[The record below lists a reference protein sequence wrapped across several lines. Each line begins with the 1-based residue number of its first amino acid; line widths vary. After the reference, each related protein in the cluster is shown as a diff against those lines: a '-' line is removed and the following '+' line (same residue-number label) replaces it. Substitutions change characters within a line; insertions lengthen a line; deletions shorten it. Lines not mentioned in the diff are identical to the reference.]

1 MVVFGCR
8 HAEKGVVCW
17 RVGSLVRVGGLLLCA
32 GLAAVVCCWWAC
44 VAVEWCVVLLV
55 AGLVVVC
62 LVLKAPVP
70 LRPFFVGGLGAG
82 AFNLFGWWRC
92 PALPHPGGCSTIGA
106 GRLSFQVRNGCW
118 AFPYRYDHHQ
128 N

>member
-70 LRPFFVGGLGAG
+70 LHPFGGGFGGRGLQFVWLVAVSCSPTP
-82 AFNLFGWWRC
+82 WRVQY
-92 PALPHPGGCSTIGA
+92 H
-106 GRLSFQVRNGCW
+106 RRW
-118 AFPYRYDHHQ
+118 
-128 N
+128 